1 MYPFYYGGE
10 VMSVFRIEKN
20 KDYTVISNH
29 HLRDKNLSYKA
40 KGLLSFMLSLP
51 DDWDYSINGLVSIS
65 KENIKS
71 IRSILKELE
80 DNNYLIRNRVN
91 KENGMFDYE
100 YLIYEV
106 PYTQKGHAARGHAV
120 KGYTL
125 DVIQINTNKIN
136 TNKQID
142 KIDKEYHPLVQ
153 VLINEKYIDKY
164 DYQIDYYDKLFNK
177 LLEDYS
183 YNEIIKLT
191 KYITAKVINSNYKD
205 EYDNTITNKYG
216 YFKNAISSNI
226 EKFNSYKDE
235 LWNYDDDT
243 DIDDNLHDYSR

>member
-1 MYPFYYGGE
+1 MYPFYFGGE
-10 VMSVFRIEKN
+10 AMSVFRIEKN

-65 KENIKS
+65 KENIKA
-71 IRSILKELE
+71 IRTILKELE
-80 DNNYLIRNRVN
+80 ENKYLIRNRVN

-100 YLIYEV
+100 YLIYEI
-106 PYTQKGHAARGHAV
+106 PYTQKGYAVKGHAV
-120 KGYTL
+120 EGYTL
-125 DVIQINTNKIN
+125 NGIQIN

-153 VLINEKYIDKY
+153 VLINEKYIDEY

-177 LLEDYS
+177 LLEDHS

-191 KYITAKVINSNYKD
+191 KYITLKVINSNYKD
-205 EYDNTITNKYG
+205 EYNNTITNKYG
-216 YFKNAISSNI
+216 YFKNAINSNI
-226 EKFNSYKDE
+226 EKLNSYKDE
-235 LWNYDDDT
+235 LWDYDDT
-243 DIDDNLHDYSR
+243 DIDDNFHDYSR